1 MARKKL
7 GELLLEAGV
16 ISEASLRTA
25 LAEQRRWG
33 GTLGRTLIEMR
44 AINEE
49 ELVRALSSQLGMQ
62 AVDLDAMTVPQQV
75 IDLVPGELA
84 QQWSLV
90 PFAQPMKFLDVA
102 MSDPTNLGIID
113 ELRIRTQLNI
123 RSFLA
128 GPKAI
133 ERAIGRFYGRGFGAN
148 ASRRDIAVP
157 IDMHTPI
164 DLEPETVVRPPGGYQ
179 GLSGPSPAVAPSPT
193 AAAAQQQSRDGLRPY
208 PRNAHSPGTIMPPV
222 ATSAAERDA
231 EVSAL
236 QIRLSQLEGVVQR
249 NEDIL
254 RKLVVLLI
262 EKGIASRDE
271 ILERMR

>member
-1 MARKKL
+1 
-7 GELLLEAGV
+7 
-16 ISEASLRTA
+16 
-25 LAEQRRWG
+25 
-33 GTLGRTLIEMR
+33 
-44 AINEE
+44 
-49 ELVRALSSQLGMQ
+49 
-62 AVDLDAMTVPQQV
+62 
-75 IDLVPGELA
+75 
-84 QQWSLV
+84 V

-133 ERAIGRFYGRGFGAN
+133 ERAIQRFYGRGFGAA

-179 GLSGPSPAVAPSPT
+179 GLSGPAPAVSPTTAATAAT
-193 AAAAQQQSRDGLRPY
+193 AAAQSRDGLRPY

-231 EVSAL
+231 EISAL
-236 QIRLSQLEGVVQR
+236 QIRLSQLETLVQR

-262 EKGIASRDE
+262 EKGLASRDE